1 MSAIDETL
9 DYIEDAAAVS
19 IPVSHSST
27 PNVDERKRKGKLISK
42 VITLAHGGGGKAM
55 RDLIDDVFI
64 DAFSN
69 PSLNTLEDQAR
80 FMLSDL
86 ALHGDRLAMT
96 TDSYVID
103 PIFFPGG
110 DIGKLSIC
118 GTVNDLAVG
127 GAKPLYLTCGMI
139 IEEGMEVSTLRKIV
153 QSMAQTAKEA
163 GVIIVTGDTKVVE
176 RGSCDKIFINTAGIG
191 VIHKDYQLGADKAQ
205 PTDRI
210 LVNGLLGDHGA
221 AILDARGDMNLS
233 TTIQSDC
240 APLYDLIKTLLDA
253 APNTRFIRDATR
265 GGIASVLNEIAESS
279 QCAIE
284 IDEVATPIR
293 AEVKGFCEILGLD
306 PLYLANEGKIVVVVP
321 ENEAVAALDAMRSHP
336 LGQEAADIGAVLV
349 DGRIGRVHMQTS
361 FGGKRI
367 VDMLVGEQL
376 PRIC

>member
-1 MSAIDETL
+1 MNIAEKKQDINAEN
-9 DYIEDAAAVS
+9 EAVDTR
-19 IPVSHSST
+19 I
-27 PNVDERKRKGKLISK
+27 RQGKLLSN

-69 PSLNTLEDQAR
+69 PALNTLEDQAR
-80 FMLSDL
+80 FALSDL
-86 ALHGDRLAMT
+86 IGYGDRLAMT

-127 GAKPLYLTCGMI
+127 GATPLYLTCGMI
-139 IEEGMEVSTLRKIV
+139 IEEGMSVDTLRKIV
-153 QSMAQTAKEA
+153 KSMAETAKAA
-163 GVIIVTGDTKVVE
+163 GVLIVTGDTKVVE
-176 RGSCDKIFINTAGIG
+176 RGSCDKIFINTAGVG
-191 VIHKDYQLGADKAQ
+191 VIQQDYQLGADKAQ
-205 PTDRI
+205 ANDHV
-210 LVNGLLGDHGA
+210 LVNGYLGDHGA

-233 TTIQSDC
+233 SPIESDC
-240 APLYDLIKTLLDA
+240 APLQDLIQTLLKA

-265 GGIASVLNEIAESS
+265 GGIASVLNEIADSS
-279 QCAIE
+279 NCAIE
-284 IDEVATPIR
+284 INEQTTPIR
-293 AEVKGFCEILGLD
+293 TEVKGFCEILGLD
-306 PLYLANEGKIVVVVP
+306 PLYLANEGKLVAIVP
-321 ENEAVAALDAMRSHP
+321 ESEHQAALQAMRSHP
-336 LGQEAADIGAVLV
+336 HGQHASDIGKVLE
-349 DGRIGRVHMQTS
+349 DGRKGRVHMQTS